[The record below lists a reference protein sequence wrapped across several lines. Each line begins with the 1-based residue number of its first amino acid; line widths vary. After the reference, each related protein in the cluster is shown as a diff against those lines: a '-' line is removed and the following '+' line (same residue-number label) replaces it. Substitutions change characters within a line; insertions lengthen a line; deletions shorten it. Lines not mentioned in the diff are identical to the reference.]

1 MTVIRPN
8 SISGINSITG
18 SGGDINLFRA
28 DGTAA
33 DLIVNNVT
41 SGIVTATTFVG
52 GHSGNGANLT
62 NLPAGNLTG
71 NLPAIS
77 AANLTSIPAA
87 NITGTLPAI
96 SATNLTNVPAANITG
111 TLPAIDGSALTGVG
125 VGTADS
131 INTSGIVTATAF
143 VSTEQGS
150 ASFRNLVHNGN
161 MYINQRGVTSST
173 STGHITCDRWRT
185 WHYAHGATCTTSISD
200 VASGT
205 NPYTEGHRK
214 AYKFAMSGSASA
226 AAGSSVFMAHG
237 VEAQNVAQCGWDYKS
252 TTSFITV
259 QFWVKAS
266 HAQSYTATVM
276 TPDSTG
282 HRNYGYSFAL
292 SANTW
297 TKVIKTIPGDSNLL
311 FNNDNGTGLAFY
323 IYAWIGDDYDNITSA
338 DTWVPYDGDEYS
350 LPISS
355 GWLLSSSPTFEV
367 TGVQIEVGKV
377 ATSYEHRSPVTEL
390 QLCQRYYHQT
400 QGRMSWMTNVNATD
414 HHKPIQ
420 FPVTMRTSPSVSF
433 YDLSVDGSGANA
445 QNVTP
450 NGYACRLQGNG
461 RHASWQH
468 KAAAEI

>member
-1 MTVIRPN
+1 MTSKIVVNNIEADAG
-8 SISGINSITG
+8 ISSITFT
-18 SGGDINLFRA
+18 SDIELGTKNLK
-28 DGTAA
+28 GHNLEST
-33 DLIVNNVT
+33 
-41 SGIVTATTFVG
+41 GIVTAVSF
-52 GHSGNGANLT
+52 
-62 NLPAGNLTG
+62 TG
-71 NLPAIS
+71 S

-96 SATNLTNVPAANITG
+96 SAANLTNVPAANITG

-125 VGTADS
+125 ASFGNSSV
-131 INTSGIVTATAF
+131 NTSGIITATAF

-150 ASFRNLVHNGN
+150 SSFKNLVHNGN
-161 MYINQRGVTSST
+161 MYINQRGSTSST

-205 NPYTEGHRK
+205 NPYQEGHRK

-226 AAGSSVFMAHG
+226 AANSSVFMAHG
-237 VEAQNVAQCGWDYKS
+237 VEAQNMAQCGWDYKS

-259 QFWVKAS
+259 QFWIKAS
-266 HAQSYTATVM
+266 HAQSYTATYM
-276 TPDSTG
+276 APDASY
-282 HRNYGYSFAL
+282 NYGWSFAL
-292 SANTW
+292 AANTW
-297 TKVIKTIPGDSNLL
+297 TKVTKTVPGNSNLVM
-311 FNNDNGTGLAFY
+311 NNDNGTGLSLY
-323 IYAWIGDDYDNITSA
+323 IYAWIGDSYDNITSA
-338 DTWVPYDGDEYS
+338 DTWIVYDGDEYS

-377 ATSYEHRSPVTEL
+377 ATSYEHRSLGTEL

-400 QGRMSWMTNVNATD
+400 QGRMSWMTNVNGSD

-420 FPVTMRTSPSVSF
+420 FPVTMRTSPTVSF
-433 YDLSVDGSGANA
+433 FSLSVDGSGANA

-450 NGYACRLQGNG
+450 DGYACRLQGNG

-468 KAAAEI
+468 QAAAEI

>member
-18 SGGDINLFRA
+18 FGGDITIFRA
-28 DGTAA
+28 DGTTA
-33 DLIVNNVT
+33 DVTVNNIT
-41 SGIVTATTFVG
+41 SGIITATHYG
-52 GHSGNGANLT
+52 SGANLT

-77 AANLTSIPAA
+77 AANLTSIPAG
-87 NITGTLPAI
+87 NLTGTIADARFP
-96 SATNLTNVPAANITG
+96 S
-111 TLPAIDGSALTGVG
+111 TLPAIDGSNLTGVG
-125 VGTADS
+125 ASFGNSSV
-131 INTSGIVTATAF
+131 NTSGIITATAF

-185 WHYAHGATCTTSISD
+185 WHHSHGATCTTSISD

-205 NPYTEGHRK
+205 NPYQEGHRK
-214 AYKFAMSGSASA
+214 AYKLAMSGSASA
-226 AAGSSVFMAHG
+226 AAPSSVFMAHT

-266 HAQSYTATVM
+266 HTQSYTATIM

-282 HRNYGYSFAL
+282 HRNYGWSFAL

-311 FNNDNGTGLAFY
+311 FNNDNGSGLAFY
-323 IYAWIGDDYDNITSA
+323 IFAWIGDNYDNITSA
-338 DTWVPYDGDEYS
+338 DSWIVYDGDEYS

-377 ATSYEHRSPVTEL
+377 ATSYEHRSLGTEL
-390 QLCQRYYHQT
+390 QLCQRYYQKDIT
-400 QGRMSWMTNVNATD
+400 RRAYWGSGNVSD
-414 HHKPIQ
+414 RQ
-420 FPVTMRTSPSVSF
+420 FPVHFITEMRDTPTVSF
-433 YDLSVDGSGANA
+433 HSTSLDGGSAAAYNKTR
-445 QNVTP
+445 Q
-450 NGYACRLQGNG
+450 GYNFAMTGNG
-461 RHASWQH
+461 RFYEWAYEA
-468 KAAAEI
+468 KAEI